1 MYFKAC
7 MLDIGRFDAK
17 MCIQFCRKVGSGM
30 MSTLSKKSV
39 SRCQSV
45 YAFYGAAQFL
55 YALRFYFYAFIF
67 RLTPI

>member
-1 MYFKAC
+1 
-7 MLDIGRFDAK
+7 MLDIRRFDAK
-17 MCIQFCRKVGSGM
+17 MCIQFYRKVVSGM
-30 MSTLSKKSV
+30 LSSLSMKSV
-39 SRCQSV
+39 SRCQSL